1 MNTTYAPAMI
11 TAKQA
16 TFLNSLLDDA
26 DRLLDQREEATGCE
40 WPEARFVVRKMMLE
54 VDEMTRREASSAIQF
69 AQGNNKLLRDE
80 LKSLGVPSEPTLSE
94 PQYVTEVG
102 IYRVG
107 DRIFKVLPSRSSDR
121 HYAKELTGFHWED
134 RMPVADEDGAPLKFV
149 YAKGAMREIRR
160 EHRVS
165 LDFERAFGQLTGACI
180 DCGKLLTDPK
190 SIDYG
195 KGPVCSDNYTR

>member
-1 MNTTYAPAMI
+1 MNSTYAPSDV
-11 TAKQA
+11 TPKQI
-16 TFLNSLLDDA
+16 TFLNALLA
-26 DRLLDQREEATGCE
+26 EASRLLDQRDAATGCE
-40 WPEARFVVRKMMLE
+40 WTEARRAVADVVRK
-54 VDEMTRREASSAIQF
+54 VDTMTRREASAAIQD
-69 AQGNNKLLRDE
+69 AKDNNQLLRDE
-80 LKSLGVPSEPTLSE
+80 LKSLGAPDEPTLSE

-134 RMPVADEDGAPLKFV
+134 RLPVADEDGTPLRFV
-149 YAKGAMREIRR
+149 YAKGAMRGIRP

-165 LDFERAFGQLTGACI
+165 LEFEKSFGQLTGTCI
-180 DCGKLLTDPK
+180 DCGKLLTDRR

>member
-1 MNTTYAPAMI
+1 MNSTYAPAAI
-11 TAKQA
+11 TSKQI
-16 TFLNSLLDDA
+16 TFLNALLDEA
-26 DRLLDQREEATGCE
+26 DRLLSQREEITGCT
-40 WPEARFVVRKMMLE
+40 WPEARFTVRKMMLE
-54 VDEMTRREASSAIQF
+54 VDGMTRREASAAIQS
-69 AQGNNKLLRDE
+69 AKDNNLLLRDE
-80 LKSLGVPSEPTLSE
+80 LKSLGVPEEPTLSE

-121 HYAKELTGFHWED
+121 HYAKELTGFRWED
-134 RMPVADEDGAPLKFV
+134 RLPVADEPGTPLRFV
-149 YAKGAMREIRR
+149 YAKGAMREIRA
-160 EHRVS
+160 EHRVT
-165 LDFERAFGQLTGACI
+165 LEFERAFGQLVGSCI